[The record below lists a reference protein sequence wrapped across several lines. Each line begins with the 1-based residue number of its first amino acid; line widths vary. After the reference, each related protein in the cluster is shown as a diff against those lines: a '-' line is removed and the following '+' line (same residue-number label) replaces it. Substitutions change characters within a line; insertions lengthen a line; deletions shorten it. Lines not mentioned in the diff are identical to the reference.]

1 MDAHDQPLRK
11 LPSAFC
17 MKAETLDRLFTPQE
31 LTQLGGMVDMRFP
44 APLEAFDKADPID
57 LASLELLIT
66 GWGAPALDHAA
77 LELLPNLRYVV
88 HTAGTV
94 KTFIDDLAF
103 AQGIA
108 VSSAAAA
115 NAIPVAEY
123 TLACI
128 IFGLKRA
135 TRFAARLRAPQQGSP
150 FRNLNEVPPVGAH
163 RVVIGLVGASQV
175 GRRVVSMLKSM
186 DVQTLVYDPYLTDDA
201 AAALG
206 VKRVEL
212 LELCARSAVVSLHA
226 PATPATYRMI
236 GREQLAA
243 MQDGTVLVNT
253 ARGSLVDTEALTA
266 ELLAGRL
273 DAFLDVTDPEPL
285 PRTSPLFDLP
295 NVFITPHIAGALG
308 NEVERLGHQA
318 FSEVERIVAD
328 LPLQYPV
335 VASDLS
341 RIA

>member
-1 MDAHDQPLRK
+1 MRK

-17 MKAETLDRLFTPQE
+17 MKADTLDMLFTPQE
-31 LTQLGGMVDMRFP
+31 LAALKDLVDLRFST
-44 APLEAFDKADPID
+44 PLETFTQASPAE
-57 LASLELLIT
+57 LASLEMLIT
-66 GWGAPALDHAA
+66 GWGAPALDQPA
-77 LELLPNLRYVV
+77 LDLMPNLRYVV

-103 AQGIA
+103 ARGIE

-115 NAIPVAEY
+115 NAVPVAEY

-135 TRFAARLRAPQQGSP
+135 TRFAARLRSTESSAP
-150 FRNLNEVPPVGAH
+150 FRDLDGVPPVGTH

-175 GRRVVSMLKSM
+175 GRRVVALLKNL
-186 DVQTLVYDPYLTDDA
+186 DVQILVYDPYLTDHDA
-201 AAALG
+201 EALG
-206 VKRVEL
+206 VERVGL

-226 PATPATYRMI
+226 PASPATYRMI
-236 GREQLAA
+236 GSEQLSA
-243 MQDGTVLVNT
+243 MANGTVLVNT
-253 ARGSLVDTEALTA
+253 ARGSLVDTVALTA

-285 PRTSPLFDLP
+285 PRTSPLFELP
-295 NVFITPHIAGALG
+295 NVFLTPHIAGALG
-308 NEVERLGHQA
+308 NEVERLGRQA
-318 FSEVERIVAD
+318 FSEVERIMAG

-335 VASDLS
+335 VADDLS